1 MRRLI
6 VLTISFAVLAATQIV
21 VHAELPNPPTKTEL
35 EDAVT
40 QIRTVLQQDYLAA
53 KTPDNRIGLARKLLE
68 LAAETNDA
76 PVTRYALLIEAR
88 DLAANS
94 GNAQIPLESIHMLA
108 RLHRVDVTE
117 EQVAVL
123 GLASRTARTA
133 SQHQALI
140 AATQDLVEQYADLYR
155 YDVVRRLG
163 AIASSAARKSSD
175 LVLRRQVAE
184 QLELVDLLRREHAA
198 LPAAFAELR
207 EDSADPESSLKV
219 GRFLALAKGDWP
231 KGLRWLARGSDAK
244 LKALAQ

>member
-123 GLASRTARTA
+123 GLASRLRTSWSSMPTCIGTTWSAGSARSRRRLRA
-133 SQHQALI
+133 NQAISCYVVKLPNNWNWSIFFAGSMLHFKERSQNCVKTPLTPSLLSRWADSWHSPKATGRKGYDGWRG
-140 AATQDLVEQYADLYR
+140 AATQNS
-155 YDVVRRLG
+155 RRL
-163 AIASSAARKSSD
+163 RN
-175 LVLRRQVAE
+175 E
-184 QLELVDLLRREHAA
+184 M
-198 LPAAFAELR
+198 
-207 EDSADPESSLKV
+207 
-219 GRFLALAKGDWP
+219 
-231 KGLRWLARGSDAK
+231 
-244 LKALAQ
+244 